1 MRAIALDHNGAREP
15 ASAAGMENPSWTW
28 KVVRPFVRHWSPL
41 IVSHIRAES
50 RQSGSNKC
58 AVHFFFFF
66 YRRASIG
73 RFRGTCNSSRTY
85 WSRLKKKFFLPIWE
99 LISRRIKELAEVAIR
114 QTNKSQLSARTRL
127 LYSDIS
133 WHLRAHRLIVG
144 RVLSEESMS
153 DSNSWLSA
161 GSHDLHYSAEKGFSD
176 LSSFSPSAKGI
187 SARLRQR
194 INLQLP
200 FNLFRR
206 LREAQASLAVLFEV
220 VRLGTWL
227 SIRMHF
233 FFWWYK

>member
-1 MRAIALDHNGAREP
+1 MVLESQRQRQAWR
-15 ASAAGMENPSWTW
+15 
-28 KVVRPFVRHWSPL
+28 
-41 IVSHIRAES
+41 IRAGHERS
-50 RQSGSNKC
+50 YDLLFVIDLLSLSLIFARRVVNLARTSAQFI
-58 AVHFFFFF
+58 FFFFF